1 MKLMLKFIKPYRK
14 LMLFV
19 LLVMV
24 LDVAGGLLIPTITAD
39 IINKGIGGGNLPYI
53 IRQGLLMLVIA
64 LITSFGALSGSY
76 LCAVLSARVGRD
88 IRNAV
93 YDQSLKFSASDM
105 ESIGTGSMIT
115 RTLND
120 VNVIQQSV
128 IMVAQMIL
136 PVPVVCVLGIV
147 MAFRIDVVMGG
158 ILMGVTIVILLLAVL
173 VVKKAAPMFER
184 MQRFLD
190 RMNVVIRENVTGVR
204 VIRAFDKETYEEGR
218 MDGVFEDYRNV
229 SIQVCRLFAGLE
241 SSAVLVINLIIIVIL
256 YMGGNRTGAGAMEI
270 GDITALTEYAIM
282 ILFYLVMAQMVMVM
296 LPRALVCIERIQE
309 VLELEPEIQD
319 GTACGKKTDGGGNV
333 KDISSNEEAP
343 VICFKNVSFRFK
355 DADEYTLRGLDFACQ
370 RGRTTAVI
378 GSTGSGKSVLTKMI
392 LRLHDVT
399 EGKVLMNGTDI
410 RDMSQADLRSQ
421 IAYVPQKAWLFAGT
435 IADNLRHGDEK
446 ASEEKMWKILDVAQ
460 AGFVSELRGGL
471 KSRVA
476 QGGTNFSGGQKQRL
490 SIARALMKD
499 AELYIFDDS
508 FSALDFKTDAA
519 LRRALAMQ
527 TKEAAV
533 LIVAQRVSTI
543 VNADQILVLEDGRV
557 VGIGTHQSLL
567 DSCPVYREIVR
578 SQMKGGKNYGK

>member
-173 VVKKAAPMFER
+173 VSKDAAPMFER
-184 MQRFLD
+184 MQRYLD
-190 RMNVVIRENVTGVR
+190 RMNVVIRE
-204 VIRAFDKETYEEGR
+204 
-218 MDGVFEDYRNV
+218 M
-229 SIQVCRLFAGLE
+229 
-241 SSAVLVINLIIIVIL
+241 
-256 YMGGNRTGAGAMEI
+256 
-270 GDITALTEYAIM
+270 
-282 ILFYLVMAQMVMVM
+282 
-296 LPRALVCIERIQE
+296 
-309 VLELEPEIQD
+309 
-319 GTACGKKTDGGGNV
+319 
-333 KDISSNEEAP
+333 
-343 VICFKNVSFRFK
+343 
-355 DADEYTLRGLDFACQ
+355 
-370 RGRTTAVI
+370 
-378 GSTGSGKSVLTKMI
+378 
-392 LRLHDVT
+392 
-399 EGKVLMNGTDI
+399 
-410 RDMSQADLRSQ
+410 
-421 IAYVPQKAWLFAGT
+421 
-435 IADNLRHGDEK
+435 
-446 ASEEKMWKILDVAQ
+446 
-460 AGFVSELRGGL
+460 
-471 KSRVA
+471 
-476 QGGTNFSGGQKQRL
+476 
-490 SIARALMKD
+490 
-499 AELYIFDDS
+499 
-508 FSALDFKTDAA
+508 
-519 LRRALAMQ
+519 
-527 TKEAAV
+527 
-533 LIVAQRVSTI
+533 
-543 VNADQILVLEDGRV
+543 
-557 VGIGTHQSLL
+557 
-567 DSCPVYREIVR
+567 
-578 SQMKGGKNYGK
+578 